1 MQSIPVIGS
10 QIPFLIG
17 RGLLGLYFLV
27 PGITKV
33 LGFEQT
39 LVYMETHGVPLAVP
53 LLVVTIILQVGGGLA
68 LMIGFR
74 TMLVGLTLAALTLAI
89 NIFMHDFWNTY
100 EGVDQGHETQNF
112 IKNLAIFAG
121 LLVLAAS
128 AGPAREEA

>member
-1 MQSIPVIGS
+1 MQSIPLIGS

-39 LVYMETHGVPLAVP
+39 LVYMETHGVPLAGP

-89 NIFMHDFWNTY
+89 NVFMHDFWNVY

-121 LLVLAAS
+121 LLVLSAS
-128 AGPAREEA
+128 AGPAREEV